1 MHKKTERHARD
12 GAKTTV
18 VFLPADAEA
27 SHLVVTSKF
36 GLFSI
41 RWCSATRKHLFL
53 YPQGNSS
60 GLRKPKRTSINNNYS
75 YHQHSSP

>member
-27 SHLVVTSKF
+27 SHLVVLS
-36 GLFSI
+36 LVS
-41 RWCSATRKHLFL
+41 FL
-53 YPQGNSS
+53 LGGAVQPEN
-60 GLRKPKRTSINNNYS
+60 TYS
-75 YHQHSSP
+75 CILKVTVQV